1 MMGRTVQVAKT
12 AGFCFGVER
21 AVRYAEEMLLKDG
34 GPFYSFGPVV
44 HNENVVEELKRKGL
58 QVIRSEE
65 ELKDLPPGKVLIR
78 AHGISKALEERLKA
92 GHFEVIDATCPF
104 VKKIH
109 RTVAEASEK
118 GDRILIVGDP
128 DHPEVQGI
136 LGWCGGPS
144 FVLKDEEMIPAIP
157 FSPSDHVTIVVQ
169 TTYQTKKFKK
179 ILEILLRLGYS
190 VSIANTICSATRE
203 RQEEAEEL
211 ASHSDVMLVIG
222 SPTSSNS
229 RKLYEI
235 CKKQCDHTYFIQ
247 NKNDVESEWFCNV
260 KCVGITAGAST
271 PRKIIE
277 EVQNDV
283 RV

>member
-1 MMGRTVQVAKT
+1 MTDQTVQVAKT

-21 AVRYAEEMLLKDG
+21 AVRYAEEMVSRDA

-44 HNENVVEELKRKGL
+44 HNESVIEELRGKGL

-65 ELKDLPPGKVLIR
+65 ELDHLPPGKVLIR
-78 AHGISKALEERLKA
+78 AHGISKALEEKLKDS
-92 GHFEVIDATCPF
+92 HFEVIDATCPF

-109 RTVAEASEK
+109 RTVLEASEK

-136 LGWCGGPS
+136 LGWCNGPS
-144 FVLKDEEMIPAIP
+144 FVLKDEEMISEIP
-157 FSPSDHVTIVVQ
+157 FSPSEPVTIVVQ
-169 TTYQTKKFKK
+169 TTYQMKKFKK

-190 VSIANTICSATRE
+190 MTIANTICSATRE
-203 RQEEAEEL
+203 RQEEAEKL